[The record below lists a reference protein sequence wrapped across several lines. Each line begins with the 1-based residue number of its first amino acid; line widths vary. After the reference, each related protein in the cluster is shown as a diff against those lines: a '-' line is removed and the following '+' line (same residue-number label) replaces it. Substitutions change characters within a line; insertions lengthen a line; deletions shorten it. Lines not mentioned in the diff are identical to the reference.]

1 MPLRGCERVRLIRDE
16 KTGQRGNGG
25 LRRDP
30 AGGMAVST
38 GRSCPKAAVTTGEA
52 SRLRRQHP
60 QTGHPLRLYGIEE
73 HIKRRDPSIA
83 DDDHIQAC
91 IVGRLAARPRSPRQP
106 PGIVE
111 GLGLA
116 VGGVNEVR
124 MGRPEIASK
133 LVEGFGADEY
143 AGRRIQHAVF
153 GVEALNRCS
162 AARRITLAEDFL
174 KVAVKQFAGMVGDR
188 LSP

>member
-1 MPLRGCERVRLIRDE
+1 LAA
-16 KTGQRGNGG
+16 GN
-25 LRRDP
+25 
-30 AGGMAVST
+30 AS
-38 GRSCPKAAVTTGEA
+38 SCPKAAVTTGEA

-73 HIKRRDPSIA
+73 HIKRRDLSIA

-124 MGRPEIASK
+124 MGRAEIASK

-143 AGRRIQHAVF
+143 AGWRIQHAVF
-153 GVEALNRCS
+153 GISPITIPESPRISPESKPRKSLRS
-162 AARRITLAEDFL
+162 LRR
-174 KVAVKQFAGMVGDR
+174 G
-188 LSP
+188 

>member
-1 MPLRGCERVRLIRDE
+1 MSGKLVNNPSNSDRSKRIASRPTAEFGASLPLDATATNDE
-16 KTGQRGNGG
+16 
-25 LRRDP
+25 
-30 AGGMAVST
+30 V
-38 GRSCPKAAVTTGEA
+38 CPNAAVTTGEA

-60 QTGHPLRLYGIEE
+60 QTGHPLRRYGIEE
-73 HIKRRDPSIA
+73 HIKRRDLSIA

-116 VGGVNEVR
+116 MGGVNEVR
-124 MGRPEIASK
+124 MGRAEIASK

-143 AGRRIQHAVF
+143 LRTSKRMGWS
-153 GVEALNRCS
+153 G
-162 AARRITLAEDFL
+162 
-174 KVAVKQFAGMVGDR
+174 G
-188 LSP
+188 